1 MVVGCSIKIADTS
14 VAVNGD
20 LITGL
25 HRVCVV
31 FDPVIAKREDRRFST
46 MKDF

>member
-14 VAVNGD
+14 VAVDGD

-25 HRVCVV
+25 RRVYVV
-31 FDPVIAKREDRRFST
+31 FDPVLQKERTEDLVQ
-46 MKDF
+46 